1 MEIRTWFAIG
11 NLESTRRARTISS
24 VSLTCL
30 GAAWMKFLGERM
42 AQMFKLNV
50 EPPLVPPPQPP
61 APECPACGAETDR
74 IYQDRWG
81 NIVGCPECVKE
92 VDAWDMLS

>member
-1 MEIRTWFAIG
+1 
-11 NLESTRRARTISS
+11 
-24 VSLTCL
+24 
-30 GAAWMKFLGERM
+30 
-42 AQMFKLNV
+42 MFKLNV

-74 IYQDRWG
+74 LYMDKWG

>member
-1 MEIRTWFAIG
+1 
-11 NLESTRRARTISS
+11 
-24 VSLTCL
+24 
-30 GAAWMKFLGERM
+30 M

-74 IYQDRWG
+74 IYQDKWG
-81 NIVGCPECVKE
+81 NIVGCPECIKE